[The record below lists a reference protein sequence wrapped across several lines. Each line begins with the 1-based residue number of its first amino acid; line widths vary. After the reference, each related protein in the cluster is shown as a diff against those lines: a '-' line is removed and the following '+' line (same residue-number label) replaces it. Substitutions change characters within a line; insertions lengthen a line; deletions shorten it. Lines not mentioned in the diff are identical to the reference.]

1 MQAIIIAV
9 IHFAEKIPC
18 KADELGLSLGND
30 TFCPSRAATDGT
42 IGLSTQV
49 DSAAAATFR

>member
-1 MQAIIIAV
+1 LLKKYHAICIKE
-9 IHFAEKIPC
+9 IHHP